1 MKKRFVVLWIAMS
14 IMLNGCS
21 GSGKNA
27 PGTSGEIYL
36 AKNVS
41 LWFAHPG
48 DSSAS
53 EIPDILPESIQV
65 AEQSLDCAFSR
76 LNDTST
82 ADTIREKISSGI
94 PVRIA
99 SGKQFVCRDAGFL
112 SLQYPGIATEEYPKA
127 SAHCEDPASH
137 PELDSIREKGIP
149 INPAEGKS
157 GLFSNQKD
165 HPFYQNFCIMDKK
178 TVLILTSRVDKNLW
192 GNRHSAILKINNPEV
207 ASFLTGEMDMY
218 SRGLFGGDKPVP
230 VREGNFSVNGISLR
244 IILGPKEKPMEVLSE
259 KIKDVRSQVDFFA
272 GSFEP
277 TTSIFSDPSNLIP
290 ALGLAASKGVAISSV
305 FDRGIVS
312 NPENMITHL
321 QDNPALVYPSLEKIE
336 NGFSHYVPVS
346 SLPNET
352 DWSFFLLDPK
362 GENPEVFIFTGKIH
376 VSANSNE
383 DSLAISIRDKKT
395 VESFSGL
402 QQEMQNASEDF
413 RSLENPGN
421 GQSGKLVITEIMANP
436 KTVPDADG
444 EYLEI
449 YNSTD
454 ATLDL
459 TGLVIADTSGKATVI
474 SGDIPAHGFA
484 LLCANPNPEEN
495 GGLTNCL
502 EITSLPGLT
511 NSGEEIRLIN
521 RFGITEDLIHY
532 PSVKEGTSYELAVSA
547 KNATANDDFSYWGS
561 ALSFYHPDNL
571 GTPGTENT
579 FALVFR
585 ILSLT
590 AAGADKVA
598 MEYSMEPEE
607 GTALEINSY
616 CITTSSSPDFLA
628 CMESGQ
634 KLEVKSV
641 YRENAK
647 FYLNTSAQE
656 PHRRYNLFTRN
667 IVSSGS
673 GIPLSPPMEEFSGYE
688 IPADLSGYRLSMTY
702 NGTPQSWE
710 LDLSEL
716 DIYGMGPGKFRK
728 NTFILIARSTDTF
741 SDWNAT
747 MLKDFSSY
755 ENNVYYVDSGIAFNG
770 NGDHLSILSEEMTV
784 DETPSDAS
792 GVLLQRN
799 PQGGFFSITNV
810 DTDPQYRP
818 LLENPQTPSG
828 YEHPLFIWAY
838 GEDDVAG
845 LFTDYRSNFYLIY
858 IP

>member
-1 MKKRFVVLWIAMS
+1 MKKRVVVFWIAMS
-14 IMLNGCS
+14 ILLNGCS

-27 PGTSGEIYL
+27 PGRSGEIYL

-48 DSSAS
+48 DSGAS
-53 EIPDILPESIQV
+53 GIPDILPESIRA

-76 LNDTST
+76 LDDTST
-82 ADTIREKISSGI
+82 ADTIHEVITSGI
-94 PVRIA
+94 PVRVA
-99 SGKQFVCRDAGFL
+99 TGKQFICRDAGFL
-112 SLQYPGIATEEYPKA
+112 SLQYPGISPEEYPKA
-127 SAHCEDPASH
+127 SAHCENPASH
-137 PELDSIREKGIP
+137 PELDSLREKGIP
-149 INPAEGKS
+149 INPVDGKS
-157 GLFSNQKD
+157 GLFSNGKD
-165 HPFYQNFCIMDKK
+165 HPFYQNFCIVNNK
-178 TVLILTSRVDKNLW
+178 TVLILTSGMDKNLW
-192 GNRHSAILKINNPEV
+192 KNRHQAILKIDNPEV
-207 ASFLTGEMDMY
+207 AIFLTGEMDMY

-259 KIKDVRSQVDFFA
+259 KIKDIRSQVNFFA
-272 GSFEP
+272 GSFEA
-277 TTSIFSDPSNLIP
+277 TTSVFSDPSNLIP
-290 ALGLAASKGVAISSV
+290 ALELAASKGGTISPV
-305 FDRGIVS
+305 FDRGIIS
-312 NPENMITHL
+312 SPDNMISHL
-321 QDNPALVYPSLEKIE
+321 QENPALVYPSWEKIE
-336 NGFSHYVPVS
+336 NGFSNYIPVS
-346 SLPNET
+346 SLPNQT

-362 GENPEVFIFTGKIH
+362 GENPEVFLFTGKIH
-376 VSANSNE
+376 VSANSTE
-383 DSLAISIRDKKT
+383 DSMAVSIRDKKT

-402 QQEMQNASEDF
+402 QREMTDDSEDF
-413 RSLENPGN
+413 RSLGNPSG

-436 KTVPDADG
+436 KTVADADG

-454 ATLDL
+454 APLDL
-459 TGLVIADTSGKATVI
+459 TGLVVADTSGNATVN
-474 SGDIPAHGFA
+474 SGSIPAHGFA

-495 GGLTNCL
+495 GGLTNCV
-502 EITSLPGLT
+502 EISSLPGLN

-521 RFGITEDLIHY
+521 RFGITEDTVNY
-532 PSVKEGTSYELAVSA
+532 PSVKEGSSYELAVSA
-547 KNATANDDFSYWGS
+547 KDATINDDFSYWGS
-561 ALSFYHPDNL
+561 AVSSYHPDNL

-585 ILSLT
+585 ILSLSAT
-590 AAGADKVA
+590 GTEKVA
-598 MEYSMEPEE
+598 MDFSMEPEE
-607 GTALEINSY
+607 ASALEINNY
-616 CITTSSSPDFLA
+616 CISASPSPDFLA

-634 KLEVKSV
+634 KLEVLSA
-641 YRENAK
+641 YREGTK
-647 FYLNTSAQE
+647 FYLNTSEQE
-656 PHRRYNLFTRN
+656 PHRRYYLFTRN
-667 IVSSGS
+667 IVSSGG

-688 IPADLSGYRLSMTY
+688 IPVDLSGYRLSLTY

-741 SDWNAT
+741 SDWNTT
-747 MLKDFSSY
+747 MQKDFSGY
-755 ENNVYYVDSGIAFNG
+755 GQNVYYVDSGIAFNG
-770 NGDHLSILSEEMTV
+770 DGDHLSILSGENIV

-810 DTDPQYRP
+810 DTDPQYRS
-818 LLENPQTPSG
+818 LLENPQTPAG